1 MRIIELFI
9 DEEGLFS
16 GIDAISIVEKPAI
29 EEHFIALSEEKEV
42 KLAEVDKEKKIL
54 MGAALIPN
62 KNIYRRNGEDE
73 YYIYFSEDTVR
84 KASELF
90 LMRGNQNK
98 STLEHQ
104 AELNGL
110 SVVES
115 WIVEDKVHDKSRKYG
130 LDMPVGTW
138 MVSMKVNNEEVWDD
152 YVKSGKVKGFSIEG
166 YFTDEVAMSQI
177 ANLEEENEA
186 KQILLEVANVILGDK
201 YELAT
206 YGDYGSGVRNNAKRG
221 IELNKKVNN
230 KCATSVGKIRA
241 QQLSRGEKLSVSTI
255 KRMYSYLS
263 RAAEY
268 YDPSDSKACGTI
280 SYLLWGGKA
289 GLAWSRSKLRELGE
303 LELNCDC
310 HELSEEL
317 ELGLYDKTYKDY
329 PSAARKNA
337 KQALAYYDSNKPRCG
352 TPQAW
357 QFAKLLADGKPL
369 SRCLISEMASYNRFE
384 KKKDEPYNKG
394 CGGLLWDAWGGEEG
408 IRWAE
413 GKLDEINS
421 QESKLDLS
429 SKEIDGRLAYDTKE
443 EALRIAKDIGC
454 EGYHTHDVDGDT
466 WYMPCEEHKLA
477 KYDDKGR
484 IIRSPKAPNSDT
496 KNPSPKRGSKR
507 NPKGAAGK
515 GRGVSVPARVLK
527 SLQTKASDFNEK
539 YKSKLGY
546 GTTVGQLKSVYQR
559 GVGAFQTSHSPMVK
573 SAEQWGQAR
582 VNAYIYLLKNGR
594 PQNAKYTTDY
604 DLLPKKHPKSSK
616 K

>member
-9 DEEGLFS
+9 DEEGIMS
-16 GIDAISIVEKPAI
+16 GIDAISIVNQPAI
-29 EEHFIALSEEKEV
+29 EENFVALKDELKVE
-42 KLAEVDKEKKIL
+42 LADVDKEKRIL

-62 KNIYRRNGEDE
+62 KNIYRRDRDDE

-84 KASELF
+84 RASELF
-90 LMRGNQNK
+90 LMKGNQNK

-104 AELNGL
+104 AELSGM

-115 WIVEDKVHDKSRKYG
+115 WIIEDETYDKSRKYG
-130 LDMPVGTW
+130 LKMPVGTW
-138 MVSMKVNNEEVWDD
+138 MVSMKVNNEEVWND
-152 YVKSGKVKGFSIEG
+152 YVKTGKVKGFSIEG
-166 YFTDEVAMSQI
+166 YFTDKVAMSMIQ
-177 ANLEEENEA
+177 ENKEIEA
-186 KQILLEVANVILGDK
+186 AEVLLEIADTIEAGKL
-201 YELAT
+201 ELET
-206 YGDYGSGVRNNAKRG
+206 YSDYGSGVRNNAKRG

-241 QQLSRGEKLSVSTI
+241 QQLARGEKLSVSTI

-289 GLAWSRSKLRELGE
+289 GLAWSRGKLRELGE
-303 LELNCDC
+303 LELSCDC
-310 HELSEEL
+310 TELSEEL
-317 ELGLYDKTYKDY
+317 QLGLYDKTYSDY
-329 PSAARKNA
+329 PEAAKKNA

-357 QFAKLLADGKPL
+357 QFAQLLSAGKPL

-384 KKKDEPYNKG
+384 KKKGEPYNKG

-413 GKLDEINS
+413 SKLDEINS
-421 QESKLDLS
+421 IESKIDLA
-429 SKEIDGRLAYDTKE
+429 E
-443 EALRIAKDIGC
+443 
-454 EGYHTHDVDGDT
+454 
-466 WYMPCEEHKLA
+466 
-477 KYDDKGR
+477 YDDKGR
-484 IIRSPKAPNSDT
+484 IKRSKKAPKSDT
-496 KNPSPKRGSKR
+496 PNTNPKRGSTR

-515 GRGVSVPARVLK
+515 SRGVNVPDRVLK
-527 SLQTKASDFNEK
+527 SLQKKADDFNDK
-539 YKSKLGY
+539 YKSKKGY

-559 GVGAFQTSHSPMVK
+559 GVGAFQTSHSPEVK
-573 SAEQWGQAR
+573 SAEQWAQAR